1 LPWCIGGDFNITRF
15 PSERFGDGSVSA
27 MRDFCDFISKQGLMN
42 FPLAGGSYTWSTS
55 CDPLVW
61 SRIDRFLVS
70 PDWEARFPVAS
81 QKRLTCLYSDHFPIL
96 LDCDLTFARGRPFKF
111 ENMWLKADGFVGL
124 VKQWWDSYSFHGTP
138 SFVLACK
145 LKALKQNLKT
155 RNVEVF
161 GTVERNK
168 RKLLEELQVFDTI
181 EGSKALGEGEL
192 LKMVE
197 IVSEIE
203 RCSLLEEVSWRQKSR
218 VTWIKGDKC
227 TKFFH
232 SIANSNR
239 RYNSIDSL
247 LIGDSISSNPAEI
260 GEHVVQFY
268 QDLL

>member
-1 LPWCIGGDFNITRF
+1 
-15 PSERFGDGSVSA
+15 
-27 MRDFCDFISKQGLMN
+27 
-42 FPLAGGSYTWSTS
+42 
-55 CDPLVW
+55 
-61 SRIDRFLVS
+61 
-70 PDWEARFPVAS
+70 
-81 QKRLTCLYSDHFPIL
+81 
-96 LDCDLTFARGRPFKF
+96 
-111 ENMWLKADGFVGL
+111 
-124 VKQWWDSYSFHGTP
+124 
-138 SFVLACK
+138 
-145 LKALKQNLKT
+145 LKT

-181 EGSKALGEGEL
+181 EGSRALGEGEL

-260 GEHVVQFY
+260 GEHVV
-268 QDLL
+268 

>member
-1 LPWCIGGDFNITRF
+1 
-15 PSERFGDGSVSA
+15 
-27 MRDFCDFISKQGLMN
+27 
-42 FPLAGGSYTWSTS
+42 
-55 CDPLVW
+55 
-61 SRIDRFLVS
+61 
-70 PDWEARFPVAS
+70 
-81 QKRLTCLYSDHFPIL
+81 
-96 LDCDLTFARGRPFKF
+96 
-111 ENMWLKADGFVGL
+111 MWLKEDGFVGL

-181 EGSKALGEGEL
+181 EGSRALGEGEL

>member
-1 LPWCIGGDFNITRF
+1 
-15 PSERFGDGSVSA
+15 
-27 MRDFCDFISKQGLMN
+27 
-42 FPLAGGSYTWSTS
+42 
-55 CDPLVW
+55 
-61 SRIDRFLVS
+61 
-70 PDWEARFPVAS
+70 
-81 QKRLTCLYSDHFPIL
+81 
-96 LDCDLTFARGRPFKF
+96 
-111 ENMWLKADGFVGL
+111 MWLKEDGFVGL

-155 RNVEVF
+155 WNVEVF

-168 RKLLEELQVFDTI
+168 RKLLDELQVFDTI
-181 EGSKALGEGEL
+181 EGSRALDEGER
-192 LKMVE
+192 LKKVE

-218 VTWIKGDKC
+218 VTWLKGDKC

-232 SIANSNR
+232 SIANLNR

-268 QDLL
+268 QDLFSEKHRWRPWLDDLSFDAFLESEASWLERAFEEEVRKVVFAMNGDKALGPDGFTMAFFQACCGRFCAWTLWRFF